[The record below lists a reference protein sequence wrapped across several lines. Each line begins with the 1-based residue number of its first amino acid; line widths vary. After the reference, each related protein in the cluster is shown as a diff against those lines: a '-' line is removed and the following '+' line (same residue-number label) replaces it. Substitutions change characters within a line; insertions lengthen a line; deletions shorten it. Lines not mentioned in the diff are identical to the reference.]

1 MHSLLK
7 KYVKGRVE
15 SGDLIIN
22 IRNDIRKAHGLENNT
37 VILYAGNLSINKEID
52 GLERALQELSSQY
65 NDLALL
71 IIGGEWFSQDEVTD
85 FVAHL
90 RALSTKLPIPVL
102 TTGFV
107 ALSDIQNWF
116 AAADV
121 FVCTSIWSESLERF
135 HDEAMAAGLPIIT
148 TDRGGDAEVP
158 QLGENDFVV
167 ENPEL
172 DSFVEKTPEVLSNK
186 ASMEE
191 KMEKRRNK
199 RWKKIQKIWK
209 KIQKEMEKSSDRE
222 RSDTKS
228 TSEYIKQLNKVH
240 RLLMKGK

>member
-116 AAADV
+116 VAADV

-148 TDRGGDAEVP
+148 TERGEDAEVP

-172 DSFVEKTPEVLSNK
+172 SRFVEKTPEVLSNK

-191 KMEKRRNK
+191 KMEEKTK
-199 RWKKIQKIWK
+199 EKTEKKTK
-209 KIQKEMEKSSDRE
+209 KKMEKSSDRE

-228 TSEYIKQLNKVH
+228 TSEYIKELNKVH